1 MELFKNI
8 RLGIGQRLLN
18 KKIIKTRR
26 KVSYSGIDTVK
37 KIGIVWDASQLSD
50 FNCLSR
56 FYQKMHERNVEVTIM
71 GYFPGKA
78 LPDQYT
84 AIRYLTCIR
93 REELNY
99 FYHPVS
105 AESNNFINNRFDV
118 LIDIN
123 FRNILPLLYVTS
135 LSNAAFKVG
144 LSDPQGNQSLFD
156 LMMELKCPVEVDN
169 YLTQSLHYLEMINS
183 KEVKPI

>member
-18 KKIIKTRR
+18 KKVFRTRR
-26 KVSYSGIDTVK
+26 KVSYSDIDHVK
-37 KIGIVWDASQLSD
+37 KIGIVWDASLVND

-56 FYQKMHERNVEVTIM
+56 FYQKMHERNIEVSIM

-93 REELNY
+93 REEVNF
-99 FYHPVS
+99 FYLPMSGEANSFV
-105 AESNNFINNRFDV
+105 NNRFDV

-123 FRNILPLLYVTS
+123 FKNILPLRYITS

-144 LSDPQGNQSLFD
+144 LSEPGGNDSLFD
-156 LMMELKCPVEVDN
+156 LMMELKSPVNVEN
-169 YLTQSLHYLEMINS
+169 YLAQSLLYLEMINS